1 MKRSYKLLLKT
12 LLIAVFICSSAN
24 LSAQTLDKF
33 SSDSIA
39 FFNEMEDY
47 LSNAR
52 KEGKDF
58 MKQFK
63 VVWYG
68 GYFSD
73 TQREGV
79 YDVSNIMLKKKLRAF
94 PDFMNY
100 LYTVGSFVVDSN
112 QTDESFQSWQGIL
125 LELLQDR
132 KSRKFTQF
140 LDFCNG
146 LFRENVM
153 YGSAST
159 IWSANNSN
167 YRFAYD
173 SLPKITFDKLDLIC
187 FAKRDSMIIY
197 NTKGAYYP
205 TTNSWIGTGGKV
217 LWKKAG
223 FDSKDVYADLRNYA
237 ANFKFSTYEAD
248 SVTFYNSFYFDIPL
262 SGKLTDKVLAN
273 MTEER
278 STHPR
283 FDSYDKRIQIQNL
296 APGVN
301 FDGGV
306 SMVGSKLLGKGDEF
320 QDAIVE
326 FTRNDTIFMRAFSES
341 FSIRKD
347 RIISTN
353 SGVNIYLHQDSI
365 YHPGLDFKYLF
376 EEKTVTLY
384 KNGEGVAK
392 TPYYNSFHDIDMD
405 FEVLIWK
412 TDEPILEFT
421 KLLGSNK
428 TDARFTSANYFK
440 EELFDQLGGG
450 SSANKNPLTTIY
462 GMAKSE
468 DLKVISFMELARR
481 LNMDPRDLQNMVI
494 QYSNWGLLGFDFDA
508 DKVFVKDKLFEYVL
522 ASRRKVDYDVINV
535 NSKVEGDKN
544 AKLNLL
550 NFDLTIYGVPGV
562 VLSDSQKVVIVPA
575 NGVIKM
581 KRNRY
586 FEFAGLVKAGR
597 FDFYGKEF
605 SFDYENFKINLTN
618 VDSLRLKAETSE
630 LDAFGNPV
638 FKPVKTVIEGVNGDL
653 LIDNFGNKS
662 GIKDFPGY
670 PIFNSKG
677 NSYVYYDRGN
687 ALGPVYDRGQFY
699 FELEPF
705 TIKDLNSFSN
715 DQLVFGGTFASSDI
729 FPEFKE
735 NLTLQED
742 FSLGFIRATRPEGMA
757 MYKDK
762 GTFYNDIKLSNQG
775 LRGDGKLEYI
785 TSTTYSDD
793 FMFYPDSMKT
803 NASEYFVDRQKN
815 GVQYPPAKAQK
826 TDMRWLPKKDVM
838 YATTTESPMVL
849 YDERDNFEGT
859 SACGINEMRADGIY
873 HFSRADLF
881 SNQMVFKYNTFDA
894 DTSDFQLKNDNAE
907 DEEFALETKNVKAH
921 ADYTERSVSFKA
933 NGKKEPIFFP
943 VNKYLCYMDEFKWYM
958 DNGVIE
964 LSSSSSTQVAADVK
978 LEGSKFVSTH
988 SGQDSLFF
996 FSPMAQYDSRRH
1008 TISAHKV
1015 AYLNSADARIYPDS
1029 GELII
1034 RKDAKMD
1041 PLKNSRIVTNSITE
1055 FHEVYEANT
1064 QIKGRKDYVSSG
1076 KIDYVDETNL
1086 VQTIYMYN
1094 ITVDESGQTLGSGKI
1109 SDSSNFVLSSYF
1121 AFDGGVKLFGS
1132 KQFLVFDGVAQINHD
1147 CASLEK
1153 RWIDFESEIDPNNIY
1168 IPIDTNLRDSTGAFI
1183 ATGINLNIDSTFL
1196 YPGFLAKRVNYSD
1209 IPLIEAL
1216 GFLHYHKE
1224 SKEYRVGQK
1233 NKIVEQS
1240 LSGSYISLNTEAC
1253 KVYAEGKLD
1262 IGARTGN
1269 VKFDGAGNI
1278 NYTLEDNGAVL
1289 DMMMIIDFFFNDNLM
1304 KKLVENINENIYL
1317 NPVDFSKSTYTKG
1330 LKEIIGTERA
1340 DEVVSQLS
1348 LNGKIRRLP
1357 EELNKRLVFNEVKFK
1372 WNEELNTFKSF
1383 GPLGLSNSGKFE
1395 INKYVNGGIMIT
1407 KKRSGDIVN
1416 IYLEVDAKTW
1426 YFFSYRRNLMKVISS
1441 NEEFNTQIKEMK
1453 RDDRKYDAKKGEQA
1467 FTYMFGLEKD
1477 VRDFKR
1483 DFESDL

>member
-1 MKRSYKLLLKT
+1 MKRSCKLFLKA
-12 LLIAVFICSSAN
+12 LLILVFINSTSS
-24 LSAQTLDKF
+24 LSAQTPDKF
-33 SSDSIA
+33 SSDSIV

-68 GYFSD
+68 GYFSEK
-73 TQREGV
+73 QREGV
-79 YDVSNIMLKKKLRAF
+79 YAVSNIMLKKKLRAF
-94 PDFMNY
+94 PDFRNY

-112 QTDESFQSWQGIL
+112 QTDESFQAWQGIL

-132 KSRKFTQF
+132 KTRNFTRF

-167 YRFAYD
+167 YSFAYD
-173 SLPKITFDKLDLIC
+173 SLPKITFDQLDLIC

-205 TTNSWIGTGGKV
+205 TTNSWVGVGGKV

-223 FDSKDVYADLRNYA
+223 FEATDIYAELRNYV
-237 ANFKFSTYEAD
+237 ANFKVSAYEAD
-248 SVTFYNSFYFDIPL
+248 SVTFYNTFYFDVPL

-273 MTEER
+273 MTIER
-278 STHPR
+278 ASYPR
-283 FDSYDKRIQIQNL
+283 FDSYDRRIQIQNL

-306 SMVGSKLLGKGDEF
+306 SMVGSKLLGKGDEI
-320 QDAIVE
+320 QDALVE
-326 FTRNDTIFMRAFSES
+326 FTRNDTIFMRAFSEN
-341 FSIRKD
+341 FSIRTD
-347 RIISTN
+347 RITSNN
-353 SGVNIYLHQDSI
+353 SGVKIYLHQDSI

-384 KNGEGVAK
+384 KNDDGVAK
-392 TPYYNSFHDIDMD
+392 TPYYNSFHDIEMD

-412 TDEPILEFT
+412 TDEPILKFT
-421 KLLGSNK
+421 KLLGSTK

-440 EELFDQLGGG
+440 QELFDKLGGG
-450 SSANKNPLTTIY
+450 GSTNRNPLNTIY
-462 GMAKSE
+462 GMAKRE
-468 DLKVISFMELARR
+468 DQKTISFIELARN

-494 QYSNWGLLGFDFDA
+494 QYSNWGLLGFDFEA
-508 DKVFVKDKLFEYVL
+508 DNVFVKDKLFEYVM

-562 VLSDSQKVVIVPA
+562 VLSDSQEVVIIPA

-618 VDSLRLKAETSE
+618 VDSLRLKAESTE
-630 LDAFGNPV
+630 LDVFGNPII
-638 FKPVKTVIEGVNGDL
+638 KPVKTVIEGVNGDL

-662 GIKDFPGY
+662 GTKDFPGY
-670 PIFNSKG
+670 PIFNSRG
-677 NSYVYYDRGN
+677 NSYVYYDKGN
-687 ALGPVYDRGQFY
+687 ALGTVYDRGKFY

-705 TIKDLNSFSN
+705 TIEDLNSFTN
-715 DQLVFGGTFASSDI
+715 DQLVFSGNFTSSGI

-735 NLTLQED
+735 SLTLQED
-742 FSLGFIRATRPEGMA
+742 FSLGFIRPTPPEGMA
-757 MYKDK
+757 MYKGK

-803 NASEYFVDRQKN
+803 NASEYFVDKQKN

-826 TDMRWLPKKDVM
+826 TDMRWLPKNDVM
-838 YATTTESPMVL
+838 YATTTESPMEL

-859 SACGINEMRADGIY
+859 SAYGINEMSANGIY
-873 HFSRADLF
+873 HFERADLF

-894 DTSDFQLKNDNAE
+894 DTSDFQLKNDKE
-907 DEEFALETKNVKAH
+907 QDGEFALETKNVKAH
-921 ADYTERSVSFKA
+921 VDYTERSASFKA

-943 VNKYLCYMDEFKWYM
+943 INKYLCYMDEFKWFM

-964 LSSSSSTQVAADVK
+964 LSSSSSKQIAADVK
-978 LEGSKFVSTH
+978 LEGSKFISTH

-1008 TISAHKV
+1008 TISAHEV

-1029 GELII
+1029 GDVMI

-1055 FHEVYEANT
+1055 FHELYEANT

-1094 ITVDESGQTLGSGKI
+1094 ITVDESGQTIGSGNI
-1109 SDSSNFVLSSYF
+1109 ADSANFVLSPYF
-1121 AFDGGVKLFGS
+1121 SFDGGVKLFGS
-1132 KQFLVFDGVAQINHD
+1132 KQFLVFDGVTQINHE
-1147 CASLEK
+1147 CVNLEK

-1168 IPIDTNLRDSTGAFI
+1168 IPIDTNLRDSSGAFI

-1196 YPGFLAKRVNYSD
+1196 YAGFLAKRVNYSD
-1209 IPLIEAL
+1209 IPIIEAL
-1216 GFLHYHKE
+1216 GFLHYDKK
-1224 SKEYRVGQK
+1224 SKEYRIGQK
-1233 NKIVEQS
+1233 DKIAEQS
-1240 LSGSYISLNTEAC
+1240 LSGSYISLNTDAC

-1269 VKFDGAGNI
+1269 MKFIGAGNV
-1278 NYTLEDNGAVL
+1278 NYTLEDKGVVI
-1289 DMMMIIDFFFNDNLM
+1289 DMMMIVDFFFNDNLM
-1304 KKLVENINENIYL
+1304 KKLAENINENIDL
-1317 NPVDFSKSTYTKG
+1317 NPVDFSKSTYTNG

-1340 DEVVSQLS
+1340 DEIVSQLS
-1348 LNGKIRRLP
+1348 LNGKIKRLP
-1357 EELNKRLVFNEVKFK
+1357 EELNKRLVFNELKFK
-1372 WNEELNTFKSF
+1372 WNEEENTFKSF

-1395 INKYVNGGIMIT
+1395 INKYLNGGITIT
-1407 KKRSGDIVN
+1407 KKRSGDIIN
-1416 IYLEVDAKTW
+1416 IYLEVDSKTW

-1441 NEEFNTQIKEMK
+1441 NEEFNAQIKEMK

-1467 FTYMFGLEKD
+1467 FTYMFGLEKE